1 MNHVSKGGINEDHTQ
16 KPLNAYG
23 DCTDS
28 WNITSLSL
36 LVCQYLVVVSN
47 ATSDIARSI
56 GYELR
61 IVMNI
66 TNTSTNE
73 LDINDMNSLSDF
85 VNSFQLGKVT
95 KV

>member
-1 MNHVSKGGINEDHTQ
+1 MKIILKSPSTLIGIA
-16 KPLNAYG
+16 LIAG
-23 DCTDS
+23 IALAFLFS
-28 WNITSLSL
+28 FVNIF
-36 LVCQYLVVVSN
+36 VVVSN

-73 LDINDMNSLSDF
+73 LDINDMNSLRDF
-85 VNSFQLGKVT
+85 VIVFN
-95 KV
+95 